1 IALIGM
7 PSCGKTTLGRLL
19 AKSLGRTFVDL
30 DEEIV
35 KTDGRSIP
43 LNITFTSSWWATPPP
58 MRPPRC
64 CASLTAPAVPCG
76 C

>member
-1 IALIGM
+1 M
-7 PSCGKTTLGRLL
+7 YKRQTLGRLL

-43 LNITFTSSWWATPPP
+43 DIFAAEGEDGFRTKE
-58 MRPPRC
+58 
-64 CASLTAPAVPCG
+64 TAETQRLDVYKRQRTE
-76 C
+76 